1 MKRLSKLLVAA
12 VALFAYACATDTT
25 EDLGINLNGGKSE
38 ISLSL
43 DGTRVHIDGKV
54 GDEYPLFW
62 SEGDKIAVNGIASQP
77 LAAEAHGQT
86 SATFTIDGTV
96 EYPYNIVYPAPA
108 EGAVA
113 ATEGQQVVSFL
124 AAQPYTAGTFAEGST
139 PLYAQV
145 TTEDETISLN
155 HLAGVLRFAPKGEGV
170 TLTSLVIT
178 SEIGKIA
185 GNFDVDCA
193 TGTLTAHSDATNSVT
208 VSFGEGLALGAE
220 ATPIYVALPAGLYG
234 TFAVTLNTATDSML
248 VKFNAGGEMA
258 VKAGVVREFGEFTY
272 AASAAENEIFEIY
285 DEASLRKFAEIAPTF
300 YPRKGAK
307 LMNDIDLTGKEWITI
322 EGFGAYEFDG
332 NGKKIIGLSAPLFGT
347 TNAHIKNLHLENLD
361 LNITDARH
369 VVGGIACVLRSTA
382 EATAKLE
389 GCSVSGKVTFATTY
403 AASTQKDE
411 EMAVSPM
418 VAQSFGAQ
426 ITNCQNNASITVTA
440 ASAPSEKNTY
450 MCVAG
455 IVGYMNNADGA
466 AEDPLLTNCVNN
478 ESATILWEE
487 GTVSSAKHSP
497 YIAGV
502 VGRYLTSSGLSNC
515 TNHADVTVKSDIN
528 VANIGGVCGYIYV
541 NETSK
546 LYNYG
551 DVTLDAKTAYSYWGG
566 VIGSC
571 YTNVMS
577 VTNCENYGKVEFGKN
592 GSCTHRFYMAGVI
605 GTSQSKGA
613 TYSNLKNH
621 GTIASYGNNADSRF
635 FVGGVIGYCWKV
647 GELSNCVNGAEGD
660 ATKGKIIVGGTIGQT
675 NEEYYTNIGGVVGYF
690 YPDGGAYILKKCTN
704 YAPMT
709 LGFTTAGTYN
719 YNIGGVAGYSN
730 KGVVEECNNYGAVD
744 CTDLNNAA
752 AQQMLIGG
760 VVGFIN
766 RAANN
771 CSNSGDITIGA
782 NADGR
787 LQLGGVFGYQTAL
800 TTNCSN
806 SGAITINSAVG
817 IANPAVV
824 KVRSAAVT
832 NRSDG
837 DVNNRSNIG
846 GVIGKI
852 YGTSLEGTFT
862 NLRNTGAISLPQ
874 ADSLNCTAIGGVL
887 GEATVKNI
895 TLSDSHNEGHIS
907 IANTNAEAALVCIG
921 GVLGHNFNTTMASM
935 TINIDGCSN
944 KGNITLNENN
954 AIRHTRAGGI
964 VGDLVSNGS
973 GKKGSVIN
981 ITNCT
986 NSGNI
991 SRSTKTK
998 ADFESYAGG
1007 IVGAVGVSPA
1017 NSDESLMATALTISG
1032 CTNNGS
1038 VQFDQ
1043 YNGTNVISNTS
1054 WSYNSVGGIIG
1065 MMYGGL
1071 TNGTNKYVPTIT
1083 GCRNKGKVLARCGCV
1098 GGIVGLIRD
1107 WGHITGTEQAYSV
1120 NEGEVVLE
1128 GTNDG
1133 FVGGILGYLNETDHT
1148 NRDILIAYCA
1158 NKGAITGRYRVGG
1171 IIGTSTTTNNE
1182 AITDCVNIGYIK
1194 NNKVD
1199 DAATTVGGIVG
1210 KATSFITNCKS
1221 HCQIEANNCLYGMIT
1236 AGERTETTL
1245 VKDCQVGG
1253 AILGEYDTEDE
1264 AFKEEAIK
1272 STNFYNYIYGTGKNT
1287 DWTGTDNYDG
1297 NTFLST
1303 KPTIN

>member
-1 MKRLSKLLVAA
+1 MKTFTKLFVVI

-25 EDLGINLNGGKSE
+25 EDLGINLNGSKSE

-43 DGTRVHIDGKV
+43 EGTKVHIDGKV
-54 GDEYPLFW
+54 GEEYPLYW
-62 SEGDKIAVNGIASQP
+62 SEGDKIAVNGIASAP
-77 LAAEAHGQT
+77 LAAEAHGKA
-86 SATFTIDGTV
+86 SATFTVEGNL
-96 EYPYNIVYPAPA
+96 EYPYSIVYPAPA

-113 ATEGQQVVSFL
+113 AEGLQVVTFL
-124 AAQPYTAGTFAEGST
+124 ASQPYTANSFADGST

-145 TTEDETISLN
+145 GAAGEAISLN
-155 HLAGVLRFAPKGEGV
+155 HLAGVLRIAPMGEGV
-170 TLTSLVIT
+170 TLTSLVIKA
-178 SEIGKIA
+178 EGGKIA
-185 GNFDVDCA
+185 GNFDLNCA
-193 TGTLTAHSDATNSVT
+193 DGTLTAQADATDTIT

-220 ATPIYVALPAGLYG
+220 ATPIYVALPAGEYG
-234 TFAVTLNTATDSML
+234 NVTITLHTATDSMTSSI
-248 VKFNAGGEMA
+248 NTASA
-258 VKAGVVREFGEFTY
+258 PIKAGIVREFKEFTY
-272 AASAAENEIFEIY
+272 SANSVTSEIFEIY
-285 DEASLRKFAEIAPTF
+285 DEASLRQFANIAPSF
-300 YPRKGAK
+300 APYKSAK
-307 LMNDIDLTGKEWITI
+307 LMENIDLTGKEWITI
-322 EGFGAYEFDG
+322 EGFGGYLFDG

-347 TNAHIKNLHLENLD
+347 TNAHIKDLHLENLD

-369 VVGGIACVLRSTA
+369 IVGGIACVLRSTA

-403 AASTQKDE
+403 AAATEKDA

-426 ITNCQNNASITVTA
+426 ISNCQNNATITVTA
-440 ASAPSEKNTY
+440 ASAPSQKNTY

-455 IVGYMNNADGA
+455 IVGYMNKADDA
-466 AEDPLLTNCVNN
+466 TEEPLLTNCVNN

-487 GTVSSAKHSP
+487 ATVSSTKHSP

-502 VGRYLTSSGLSNC
+502 VGRYVCTNGISNC
-515 TNHADVTVKSDIN
+515 TSHADVTVKSNIN
-528 VANIGGVCGYIYV
+528 VANIGGVCGYLYA
-541 NETSK
+541 NETSH

-571 YTNVMS
+571 YNAVMS
-577 VTNCENYGKVEFGKN
+577 VTNCENYGKVEFGAN
-592 GSCTHRFYMAGVI
+592 ASCTHRNYIGGIM
-605 GTSQSKGA
+605 GTSQSTGA

-621 GTIASYGNNADSRF
+621 GTIASYGDNSDARF

-660 ATKGKIIVGGTIGQT
+660 ATKGKIIVGGTVGQS

-690 YPDGGAYILKKCTN
+690 YPSGGTKILKKCTN

-709 LGFTTAGTYN
+709 LGFKTAGTYN

-730 KGVVEECNNYGAVD
+730 AGVVEECHNYGAVD

-760 VVGFIN
+760 VVGYIN

-787 LQLGGVFGYQTAL
+787 LQLGGVFGYQTSV

-806 SGAITINSAVG
+806 SGAITVKSAVG
-817 IANPAVV
+817 IANPSVA
-824 KVRSAAVT
+824 KVRSASVS
-832 NRSDG
+832 NRSDSE
-837 DVNNRSNIG
+837 VNNRSNIG
-846 GVIGKI
+846 GVVGKI
-852 YGTSLEGTFT
+852 YGTSLQGTLT

-887 GEATVKNI
+887 GEATIKNI
-895 TLSDSHNEGHIS
+895 TLSNSHNEGHIS
-907 IANTNAEAALVCIG
+907 VANTNAEAALVYLG
-921 GVLGHNFNTTMASM
+921 GVLGRNFNTKVASM

-944 KGNITLNENN
+944 KGNITLTENN
-954 AIRHTRAGGI
+954 AIRHVRAGGI
-964 VGDLVSNGS
+964 VGDLVSAGAS
-973 GKKGSVIN
+973 KFEAIVN
-981 ITNCT
+981 ITNCE
-986 NSGNI
+986 NYGNI

-1017 NSDESLMATALTISG
+1017 NADESLMATALTVSG

-1043 YNGTNVISNTS
+1043 YNGTKVVSSTS

-1065 MMYGGL
+1065 MIYGGL
-1071 TNGTNKYVPTIT
+1071 TNGTKKYIPTIT
-1083 GCRNKGKVLARCGCV
+1083 GCRNTGKVLARCGCI

-1107 WGHITGTEQAYSV
+1107 WGHITGTEQAYNV
-1120 NEGEVVLE
+1120 NEGEAVLE

-1133 FVGGILGYLNETDHT
+1133 FVGGIVGYINESDHT
-1148 NRDILIAYCA
+1148 NCDISVAQCA
-1158 NKGAITGRYRVGG
+1158 NKATITGRYRVGG

-1182 AITDCVNIGYIK
+1182 AITNCVNIGELVSTD
-1194 NNKVD
+1194 NV
-1199 DAATTVGGIVG
+1199 ATTTVGGIAG
-1210 KATSFITNCKS
+1210 MTTSFITNCQS
-1221 HCQIEANNCLYGMIT
+1221 YCRIATLHCTFGIIT
-1236 AGERTETTL
+1236 AAKRTETTL
-1245 VKDCQVGG
+1245 VKNCQVGG
-1253 AILGEYDTEDE
+1253 VVISEYDEDE
-1264 AFKEEAIK
+1264 DEYIEAK
-1272 STNFYNYIYGTGKNT
+1272 LSSSNYYKYIYGGTT
-1287 DWTGTDNYDG
+1287 DWSGVEGYDG
-1297 NTFLST
+1297 NTLLST
-1303 KPTIN
+1303 RPTVN

>member
-1 MKRLSKLLVAA
+1 MKTLTKLFVAV
-12 VALFAYACATDTT
+12 VALFAWSCATDTT
-25 EDLGINLNGGKSE
+25 EDLGIKLDGGQTQV
-38 ISLSL
+38 SLSL
-43 DGTRVHIDGKV
+43 DGTKVHIGDKV
-54 GDEYPLFW
+54 GQEYPLFW
-62 SEGDKIAVNGIASQP
+62 SEGDKIAVNGIASAP
-77 LAAEAHGQT
+77 LAAEAHGKT
-86 SATFTIDGTV
+86 SATFTIEGNL

-113 ATEGQQVVSFL
+113 AEGMQVVSFL
-124 AAQPYTAGTFAEGST
+124 ASQPYTAGTFAEGST

-145 TTEDETISLN
+145 TTEGEAISLS
-155 HLAGVLRFAPKGEGV
+155 HLAGVLRFAPKGEGT
-170 TLTSLVIT
+170 TLTSLVIKA
-178 SEIGKIA
+178 EGGKIA
-185 GNFDVDCA
+185 GNFDLNCA
-193 TGTLTAHSDATNSVT
+193 DGSLTAQADATDTVT
-208 VSFGEGLALGAE
+208 VSFGEGLTLGAE

-332 NGKKIIGLSAPLFGT
+332 NGKKIIGLTAPLFGT
-347 TNAHIKNLHLENLD
+347 TNASIKNLHLENLD

-369 VVGGIACVLRSTA
+369 IVGGIACVLQSTA
-382 EATAKLE
+382 DATAKLD
-389 GCSVSGKVTFATTY
+389 GCTVSGKVTFATTY

-426 ITNCQNNASITVTA
+426 IINCQNNASITVTA
-440 ASAPSEKNTY
+440 ASAPSQKNTY

-455 IVGYMNNADGA
+455 IVGYATGIADLGIT
-466 AEDPLLTNCVNN
+466 PILTNCVNN

-551 DVTLDAKTAYSYWGG
+551 DVTLDAKTAYAYWGG

-571 YTNVMS
+571 YTSTMS
-577 VTNCENYGKVEFGKN
+577 VTECENHGKVEFGAN
-592 GSCTHRFYMAGVI
+592 ASCTHRNYIGGII
-605 GTSQSKGA
+605 GTSQSSGA
-613 TYSNLKNH
+613 TYSNLKNT
-621 GTIASYGNNADSRF
+621 GTIASYGSNNGCRF
-635 FVGGVIGYCWKV
+635 FTGGIIGYCWKV
-647 GELSNCVNGAEGD
+647 GELSNSVNGVEGD
-660 ATKGKIIVGGTIGQT
+660 ATKGKIIIKGTVGTTIAENAAVYYPCIGGVVGNFYPGGGAYLLKGCT
-675 NEEYYTNIGGVVGYF
+675 NYGPISFGFTTSGNQNFNLGGVAGYAQGAASENCHNYGAIDCSELNNVGHKQLLIGGVVGYSTK
-690 YPDGGAYILKKCTN
+690 A
-704 YAPMT
+704 
-709 LGFTTAGTYN
+709 
-719 YNIGGVAGYSN
+719 SN
-730 KGVVEECNNYGAVD
+730 G
-744 CTDLNNAA
+744 
-752 AQQMLIGG
+752 
-760 VVGFIN
+760 
-766 RAANN
+766 
-771 CSNSGDITIGA
+771 CSNSGAITLGTE
-782 NADGR
+782 ADGR
-787 LQLGGVFGYQTAL
+787 IQLGGVFGYQTSV

-824 KVRSAAVT
+824 KVRSAAVA

-852 YGTSLEGTFT
+852 YGKSLEGTFS

-895 TLSDSHNEGHIS
+895 TLSNSHNEGNIS

-921 GVLGHNFNTTMASM
+921 GVLGRNFNISVAST

-944 KGNITLNENN
+944 KGNITLTENN

-964 VGDLVSNGS
+964 VGDLVSNGAS
-973 GKKGSVIN
+973 KFGSVIN

-1017 NSDESLMATALTISG
+1017 NADESLMATALTVSG

-1043 YNGTNVISNTS
+1043 YNGTKVVSSTS
-1054 WSYNSVGGIIG
+1054 WSINSVGGIIG
-1065 MMYGGL
+1065 MIYGGL
-1071 TNGTNKYVPTIT
+1071 TNNNTKYIPTIT

-1107 WGHITGTEQAYSV
+1107 WGHITGTEQAYNV

-1128 GTNDG
+1128 GTTDG

-1148 NRDILIAYCA
+1148 NCDISVAQCA
-1158 NKGAITGRYRVGG
+1158 NKATITGRYRVGG

-1182 AITDCVNIGYIK
+1182 AITNCVNIGEMVSTD
-1194 NNKVD
+1194 NV
-1199 DAATTVGGIVG
+1199 ATTTIGGIAG
-1210 KATSFITNCKS
+1210 MTTSFITNCQS
-1221 HCQIEANNCLYGMIT
+1221 HCRIATHLCTFGIIT
-1236 AGERTETTL
+1236 AAKRTETTL
-1245 VKDCQVGG
+1245 VKNCQVGG
-1253 AILGEYDTEDE
+1253 VVISEYDEDE
-1264 AFKEEAIK
+1264 DVYIEAK
-1272 STNFYNYIYGTGKNT
+1272 LSSSNYYKYIYGGTT
-1287 DWTGTDNYDG
+1287 DWSGVEGYDG
-1297 NTFLST
+1297 NTLLST